1 MEILMIHATTDLRV
15 RPTTERP
22 AGTYLYP
29 VNCYQFSTAQ
39 RAWLKE
45 RAPRSETIVVMTL
58 DFERIWMTPDE
69 GQQVADAIKGMA
81 PQVTLKN
88 APPDAAPAGSDAV
101 A

>member
-1 MEILMIHATTDLRV
+1 MEILMIHATSDLRV
-15 RPTTERP
+15 RPTTARP
-22 AGTYLYP
+22 VGTYLYP
-29 VNCYQFSTAQ
+29 INCHQFSTAQ
-39 RAWLKE
+39 RAWMKE

-81 PQVTLKN
+81 PQVTLQT
-88 APPDAAPAGSDAV
+88 APPDTAPHSADAV